1 MTYLPPDFFS
11 LGLYSD
17 EFVGEGGRWSW
28 LSFVGQIWEMRFI
41 IFLSWVELR

>member
-17 EFVGEGGRWSW
+17 EFVGEGGRWS
-28 LSFVGQIWEMRFI
+28 
-41 IFLSWVELR
+41 